1 MESIRLRGLFMKDSK
16 DKEHRISNLK
26 SMINHV
32 KEEEEPQPVD
42 EIEEDSELIE
52 YLNEDAIDFDKLEID
67 DEFIYHPGDEDENA
81 INLEEDKIDED
92 YIIKA
97 PKTEDTDESNEIH
110 EVDDFN
116 DDLVGEISDNFDNMV
131 NAKIGGK
138 PILAIVSSVLGV
150 ILLIISVFI
159 FESRSD
165 RVIDNVVAGET
176 SFMFIIF
183 VIFGLLLLGYGIYR
197 LFNFSNPLSKMT
209 DSMNSIDKDNDDK
222 DKDNETP
229 VEKPSPKVIPKSKI
243 PLDKESF
250 KIGEFN
256 RDDLK
261 TTLKKPAD
269 SEKNKPV
276 TQEELDEIPP
286 AKEKPEEKKGL
297 TTEEIED
304 MEYEQ
309 VKLDTESIDD
319 IFAEVEDMEELPII
333 SIDSEEEKE

>member
-1 MESIRLRGLFMKDSK
+1 MKDSK

-42 EIEEDSELIE
+42 DIEEDSELIE
-52 YLNEDAIDFDKLEID
+52 YLNEDSIDFDKLEID
-67 DEFIYHPGDEDENA
+67 DEFIYHPGDEDDNA

-92 YIIKA
+92 FIIKA
-97 PKTEDTDESNEIH
+97 PKTEDIDECNELH
-110 EVDDFN
+110 EADEFSDDF
-116 DDLVGEISDNFDNMV
+116 VGEISDNFDNVV

-138 PILAIVSSVLGV
+138 PILAIVSSVLGI
-150 ILLIISVFI
+150 ILLIVSVFI
-159 FESRSD
+159 FESRSE

-209 DSMNSIDKDNDDK
+209 GSMDYIYK
-222 DKDNETP
+222 DKKDDNDNETP
-229 VEKPSPKVIPKSKI
+229 AEKPSPKVIPKSKI

-276 TQEELDEIPP
+276 VQEELDEIPP

-297 TTEEIED
+297 TSEEIED

-309 VKLDTESIDD
+309 VKLDTESIDE
-319 IFAEVEDMEELPII
+319 IFAEVEDIDELPII
-333 SIDSEEEKE
+333 SIDSKEEKE